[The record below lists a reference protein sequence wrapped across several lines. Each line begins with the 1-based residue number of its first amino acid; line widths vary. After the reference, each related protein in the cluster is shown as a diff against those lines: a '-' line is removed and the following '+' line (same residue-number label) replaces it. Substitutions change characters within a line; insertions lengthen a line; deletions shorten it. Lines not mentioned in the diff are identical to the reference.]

1 MLIIETWY
9 LKDDIIQVYGEKLF
23 IFVFISIKCIKTILF
38 FEKMA
43 KKNVRNVIKKSES
56 SSVLINTSNS
66 SECKAPSTS
75 HIQTEA
81 SKDPE
86 LIPHCFSS
94 FCYLGLFI
102 WLLLDKN
109 YNLLINRNSLKIV
122 VTCYLIEF
130 AKFAC
135 RSYLVSKISNQIKP
149 KTNPIFWIFQFVV
162 STVLAVGVTY
172 VFSVLFGAPL
182 TTKQEQTFVFSILIT
197 AVIITP
203 TAIQLGTNILPLLL
217 TDCLETEFASTIELY
232 ERNNFRTTVLGAF
245 VGAVVIPFDW
255 ETEWQRWPIPC
266 SVGLIGGHLLANVYE
281 IICWQFKSLKK
292 ITVKKN
298 KF

>member
-1 MLIIETWY
+1 
-9 LKDDIIQVYGEKLF
+9 
-23 IFVFISIKCIKTILF
+23 
-38 FEKMA
+38 MA
-43 KKNVRNVIKKSES
+43 KKNIRNVLKKTES
-56 SSVLINTSNS
+56 SSVLINSPS
-66 SECKAPSTS
+66 SSDYKVPSAPL
-75 HIQTEA
+75 IQTEA

-94 FCYLGLFI
+94 FCYLGLFV

-109 YNLLINRNSLKIV
+109 YNLLINRNSLRIII
-122 VTCYLIEF
+122 TCYVIEF

-135 RSYLVSKISNQIKP
+135 RSYLVSKISNQIRP
-149 KTNPIFWIFQFVV
+149 KTNPIFWVFQFVV

-172 VFSVLFGAPL
+172 LFCILFGAPL
-182 TTKQEQTFVFSILIT
+182 ITKQEQTFMFSILLT

-203 TAIQLGTNILPLLL
+203 TAIQLGSNILPLLL
-217 TDCLETEFASTIELY
+217 TDCLETEFASTIEVY

-245 VGAVVIPFDW
+245 IGAVVIPFDW

-266 SVGLIGGHLLANVYE
+266 SIGLIGGHLLANVYE
-281 IICWQFKSLKK
+281 IVCWQFKSLKK
-292 ITVKKN
+292 NSIKKS

>member
-1 MLIIETWY
+1 
-9 LKDDIIQVYGEKLF
+9 
-23 IFVFISIKCIKTILF
+23 
-38 FEKMA
+38 MA
-43 KKNVRNVIKKSES
+43 KKNVRNVIKKTES

-66 SECKAPSTS
+66 SEFKPPSTF
-75 HIQTEA
+75 IQTEA
-81 SKDPE
+81 NMDPE

-94 FCYLGLFI
+94 FCYLGLFV

-109 YNLLINRNSLKIV
+109 YNLLIDRNCLIII
-122 VTCYLIEF
+122 VTCYMIEF

-135 RSYLVSKISNQIKP
+135 HSYLVSRISNQIKA
-149 KTNPIFWIFQFVV
+149 KTNPIFWILQFIV
-162 STVLAVGVTY
+162 STVLAICVAY
-172 VFSVLFGAPL
+172 IFSILFGAPL

-203 TAIQLGTNILPLLL
+203 TAIQLGSNILPLLL
-217 TDCLETEFASTIELY
+217 TDCLETEFASTIEVY
-232 ERNNFRTTVLGAF
+232 ERNNFRVTILGAF
-245 VGAVVIPFDW
+245 IGAAVIPLDW

-281 IICWQFKSLKK
+281 IVCWQFKSLKK
-292 ITVKKN
+292 YSIKKS